1 MNQFMKMYDDP
12 EAVARYQDGPRRFV
26 PGLEA
31 LHRMSAILLAEHVP
45 ADGHLLVLG
54 AGGGM
59 ELKAFADAHPGWRF
73 TGVDPSAKMLEL
85 AGQTL
90 GPLAPR
96 ASLVEGYAQDAPTGP
111 FDGAACLL
119 TLHFLPREERID
131 TAAQIHKRLTPGAP
145 FVVAHSSFPQ
155 APDDRARWLSRYA
168 AYAVAS
174 GMPAD
179 QAENARTAVEAGLA
193 MLSPEEDADV
203 LRRAGFRDVT
213 PFYAAFSWHGW
224 VAYA

>member
-1 MNQFMKMYDDP
+1 
-12 EAVARYQDGPRRFV
+12 
-26 PGLEA
+26 
-31 LHRMSAILLAEHVP
+31 
-45 ADGHLLVLG
+45 
-54 AGGGM
+54 
-59 ELKAFADAHPGWRF
+59 
-73 TGVDPSAKMLEL
+73 MLEL
-85 AGQTL
+85 ARQTL

-96 ASLVEGYAQDAPTGP
+96 ASLVEGYAQDAPAGP

-131 TAAQIHKRLTPGAP
+131 TAAQIHRRLAPGAP

-155 APDDRARWLSRYA
+155 APDERTRWLSRYA

-174 GMPAD
+174 GVPAD
-179 QAENARTAVEAGLA
+179 QAENARATVEAGIS

-203 LRRAGFRDVT
+203 LRQAGFRDVT
-213 PFYAAFSWHGW
+213 PFYAAFSWRGW

>member
-1 MNQFMKMYDDP
+1 MNQFMKMFDDP

-31 LHRMSAILLAEHVP
+31 LHRMSAILLAEHMA

-54 AGGGM
+54 AGGGL

-73 TGVDPSAKMLEL
+73 TGIDPSAKMLEL
-85 AGQTL
+85 ARQTL

-96 ASLVEGYAQDAPTGP
+96 ASLVEGYAQDAPEGP

-131 TAAQIHKRLTPGAP
+131 TAAQIHKRLAPGAP

-155 APDDRARWLSRYA
+155 APDERTRWLSRYA

-174 GMPAD
+174 GVPAD
-179 QAENARTAVEAGLA
+179 QAENARATVEAGIS

-203 LRRAGFRDVT
+203 LRQAGFRDVT
-213 PFYAAFSWHGW
+213 PFYAAFSWRGW

>member
-1 MNQFMKMYDDP
+1 MNQFMKMFDDP

-45 ADGHLLVLG
+45 EDAHLLVLG
-54 AGGGM
+54 AGGGL

-73 TGVDPSAKMLEL
+73 TGIDPSAKMLEL
-85 AGQTL
+85 ARQTL

-96 ASLVEGYAQDAPTGP
+96 ASLVEGYAQDAPAGP

-131 TAAQIHKRLTPGAP
+131 TAAQIHKRLTSGVP

-155 APDDRARWLSRYA
+155 APDERTRWLSRYA

-174 GMPAD
+174 GVPAD
-179 QAENARTAVEAGLA
+179 QAENARATVEAGIS

-203 LRRAGFRDVT
+203 LRQAGFRDVT
-213 PFYAAFSWHGW
+213 PFYAAFSWRGW